1 MNSKLP
7 DERRNWMQKFKIVMK
22 YLLAVF
28 FIAAGMNHFVH
39 AGFYLRMMPP
49 YLPWHEAMNYLS
61 GAAEI
66 LLGALVLFPRYTR
79 LAGYGL
85 IALLIA
91 VFPAN
96 LHMAL
101 NSDLFPEYNRTGL
114 LIRLPFQLVFIL
126 WAWWATK
133 PDAEN

>member
-1 MNSKLP
+1 
-7 DERRNWMQKFKIVMK
+7 MQKFKIVMR

-39 AGFYLRMMPP
+39 PGFYLRMMPP
-49 YLPWHEAMNYLS
+49 YLPWHEAVNYLS
-61 GAAEI
+61 GSAEI
-66 LLGALVLFPRYTR
+66 LLGALVLFPQYTR

-101 NSDLFPEYNRTGL
+101 NSHLFPEYSRTGL
-114 LIRLPFQLVFIL
+114 FIRLPFQLVFIL

>member
-1 MNSKLP
+1 
-7 DERRNWMQKFKIVMK
+7 MQKFKIVMK

-114 LIRLPFQLVFIL
+114 FIRLPFQLVFIL